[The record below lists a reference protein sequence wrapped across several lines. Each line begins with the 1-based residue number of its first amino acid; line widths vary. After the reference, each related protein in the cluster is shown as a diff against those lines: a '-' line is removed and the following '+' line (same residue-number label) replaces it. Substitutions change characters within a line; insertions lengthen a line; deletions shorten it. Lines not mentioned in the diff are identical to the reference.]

1 MSKWS
6 DFTDS
11 LGITYKGTR
20 EELDKA
26 SKKTQEQL
34 ESAKSDIKSAE
45 QAYTEGRGA
54 AGIAAADKA
63 GIAKK
68 QAMAASKMG
77 GGSKL
82 ANAIAGA
89 GAAASASQEGYDQ
102 QAAQGATLAAQ
113 EGQAKANLKAQQAQN
128 TMAAAQQKAQTKMQ
142 EGQQW
147 AQLGSAGV
155 QGLFGLT
162 GDIAGGLIARGKK

>member
-1 MSKWS
+1 MTWS

-11 LGITYKGTR
+11 LGVTYKGTR
-20 EELDKA
+20 KDLEKA
-26 SKKTQEQL
+26 GKEAQAQL
-34 ESAKSDIKSAE
+34 ESAKGDIKSAQ
-45 QAYTEGRGA
+45 QAYTEGRAA

-68 QAMAASKMG
+68 QAMAASKMA

-102 QAAQGATLAAQ
+102 QAAQGASLAAQ
-113 EGQAKANLKAQQAQN
+113 EGQAKANLKAQQANVGLQ
-128 TMAAAQQKAQTKMQ
+128 TAQQKAQTKMQ

-147 AQLGSAGV
+147 SQLGQAGIT
-155 QGLFGLT
+155 GLFGL
-162 GDIAGGLIARGKK
+162 GASLGSK